1 MVHTLPIRK
10 PIRLASVKPSSLSRV
25 VDRERDRDGDLGL
38 RSTPPPNLGEGVA
51 GTILIRV
58 TPPDGGDQ
66 QVKPGSLS
74 SGSSPSDDVLVV

>member
-1 MVHTLPIRK
+1 M
-10 PIRLASVKPSSLSRV
+10 SVKASSSSKV
-25 VDRERDRDGDLGL
+25 VDRERNCDGDLGL

-58 TPPDGGDQ
+58 IPLVNGDNQ
-66 QVKPGSLS
+66 QPESGSFS